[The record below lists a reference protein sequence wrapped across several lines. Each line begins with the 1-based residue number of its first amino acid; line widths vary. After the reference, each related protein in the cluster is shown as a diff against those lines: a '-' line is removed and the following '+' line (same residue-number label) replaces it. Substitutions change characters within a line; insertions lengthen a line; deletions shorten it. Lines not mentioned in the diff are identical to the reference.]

1 MSTILG
7 DVQALTTET
16 ASFTSVQNDYA
27 STSSNTDDQLVTAT
41 VTQGESTSTTPTAT
55 SESNLITAAPGTASS
70 SVTVVLVF
78 TATETSSSNSPSS
91 VSHNNAPGLSPG
103 AIAGIVIGSLACLIF
118 FVLVVFCSSRRFAKK
133 KRRET
138 LLLTVNAAPTVKPM
152 RPRYPSQAHE
162 MATHYNQLGVDGR
175 GKTFEMVGS
184 HLHPAELQA
193 GSMADLE
200 ADAWKEGP
208 PVVSYPSPDVQGGE
222 AAFDGKGSGEYLG
235 PGSWETMSS
244 AGMSGDT
251 QGGAST
257 SNSTS
262 TLREPSSDHYR
273 NN

>member
-1 MSTILG
+1 MSTIIS

-16 ASFTSVQNDYA
+16 ASFTSVSNDYVA
-27 STSSNTDDQLVTAT
+27 TSSTIDDQLVTAT
-41 VTQGESTSTTPTAT
+41 VSQGFSTSTTPTAT
-55 SESNLITAAPGTASS
+55 SGSNLITAAPGTASS

-91 VSHNNAPGLSPG
+91 VSHNNASGLSPG
-103 AIAGIVIGSLACLIF
+103 AITGIVIGSLACLVF
-118 FVLVVFCSSRRFAKK
+118 FILVVFCSSRRFAKK

-138 LLLTVNAAPTVKPM
+138 QLLTVNAAPQLKPM
-152 RPRYPSQAHE
+152 RPRDPSQAHE
-162 MATHYNQLGVDGR
+162 MATHYNQLEVDGR

-193 GSMADLE
+193 GSMADME
-200 ADAWKEGP
+200 AHEWKEGP
-208 PVVSYPSPDVQGGE
+208 PGVSYPSPDVQGGE

-235 PGSWETMSS
+235 PGSWETMSL

-251 QGGAST
+251 QGGDPT
-257 SNSTS
+257 SKSTS
-262 TLREPSSDHYR
+262 TLQEPYSDQCR